1 MTVTLIIILFA
12 LALDRFFPDR
22 GRIRWFAWYE
32 DWVRSVEL
40 RFNAGTRGQG
50 VAAVVVVAGPLIL
63 GVFVV
68 RYVLSRMSYSL
79 VYIFD
84 ILVLY
89 LCLDLYRLARSA
101 TAVSESLESGDLLT
115 AASHLEGIVGKTM
128 SEVTE
133 SSIAQATVEAVL
145 NQTNTR
151 VMAPLFWFI
160 LLGPVA
166 IVLQRIAALLDRLW
180 GHRSPQYAEFGWA
193 AAHLNDLLGWV
204 PARITA
210 LSYAI
215 MGSFEDALRC
225 WRRQA
230 GMWSDINSGPLLASG
245 FGAMHMSAC
254 EDSEDNEVSDLRVGQ
269 TYIVNPADI
278 RRVVALLWR
287 VLLFW
292 LAVALLMAG
301 ARLFGV
307 FG

>member
-101 TAVSESLESGDLLT
+101 TAVSESLESGDLLM

-133 SSIAQATVEAVL
+133 SSIAQATVFRRPLQTLALHQQHIDEHLQDLRRMSSQWLTMLHQRLNADAGRLEGLSPLKVL
-145 NQTNTR
+145 ARGYSITQKLDGSVVR
-151 VMAPLFWFI
+151 RAADVAP
-160 LLGPVA
+160 GDV
-166 IVLQRIAALLDRLW
+166 VKTVV
-180 GHRSPQYAEFGWA
+180 SE
-193 AAHLNDLLGWV
+193 
-204 PARITA
+204 
-210 LSYAI
+210 
-215 MGSFEDALRC
+215 GSFTAKVE
-225 WRRQA
+225 
-230 GMWSDINSGPLLASG
+230 
-245 FGAMHMSAC
+245 
-254 EDSEDNEVSDLRVGQ
+254 
-269 TYIVNPADI
+269 
-278 RRVVALLWR
+278 
-287 VLLFW
+287 
-292 LAVALLMAG
+292 
-301 ARLFGV
+301 
-307 FG
+307 

>member
-1 MTVTLIIILFA
+1 MAITLIIILFA
-12 LALDRFFPDR
+12 VALDRLFPDR
-22 GRIRWFAWYE
+22 GRIPPFVWYE
-32 DWVRSVEL
+32 DWARGVEQ

-50 VAAVVVVAGPLIL
+50 LAAVVVVVGPVIL
-63 GVFVV
+63 GVALI
-68 RYVLSRMSYSL
+68 RYVLSHISYSL

-89 LCLDLYRLARSA
+89 LCLDLYRLTREAVG
-101 TAVSESLESGDLLT
+101 VSESLESGDVLT
-115 AASHLEGIVGKTM
+115 AATHLETMTGKTTGD
-128 SEVTE
+128 VTE
-133 SSIAQATVEAVL
+133 ASIAQATVEVVL
-145 NQTNTR
+145 KHANGA

-160 LLGPVA
+160 LFGPVA
-166 IVLQRIAALLDRLW
+166 VVLQRLAAVLDRLW
-180 GHRSPQYAEFGWA
+180 GHRSAQFAEFGWA
-193 AAHLNDLLGWV
+193 AARLDDLLGWV

-210 LSYAI
+210 LSYGI
-215 MGSFEDALRC
+215 MGSFEDALHC

-254 EDSEDNEVSDLRVGQ
+254 EEPEDEDMPGLSTVRGYV
-269 TYIVNPADI
+269 VNAADI
-278 RRVVALLWR
+278 RRAVALLWR